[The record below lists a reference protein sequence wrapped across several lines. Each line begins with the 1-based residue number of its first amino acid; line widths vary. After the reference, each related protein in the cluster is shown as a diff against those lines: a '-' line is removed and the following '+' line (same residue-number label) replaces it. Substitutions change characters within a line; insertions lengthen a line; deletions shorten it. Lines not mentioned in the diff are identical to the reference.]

1 MTLGIAVGSIFLP
14 YMADKFGR
22 KTLLL
27 LSIALT
33 IPVLAASINVTS
45 AAVAY
50 TAVFFW
56 GFTCISRYTIL
67 FVWASELF
75 PPGHGTFAITALR
88 AMIGTSLFLM
98 NFYFM
103 FISRSIHPALAGAYL
118 VSAIVCLQMFWMPES
133 PKWLLSVGGEQ
144 EAIKS
149 F

>member
-1 MTLGIAVGSIFLP
+1 MLQ
-14 YMADKFGR
+14 
-22 KTLLL
+22 

-33 IPVLAASINVTS
+33 IPVLSASINVTS

-75 PPGHGTFAITALR
+75 PPGHGTSAITALR
-88 AMIGTSLFLM
+88 AMIGTTLFLM

-103 FISRSIHPALAGAYL
+103 FVSRSI
-118 VSAIVCLQMFWMPES
+118 
-133 PKWLLSVGGEQ
+133 
-144 EAIKS
+144 
-149 F
+149 

>member
-22 KTLLL
+22 KTMLLL
-27 LSIALT
+27 TIALT

-50 TAVFFW
+50 IAVFFW

-103 FISRSIHPALAGAYL
+103 
-118 VSAIVCLQMFWMPES
+118 
-133 PKWLLSVGGEQ
+133 
-144 EAIKS
+144 
-149 F
+149 